1 MMPGLIPVTTAEE
14 ILPQYRDT
22 PIARLLEYHNLGRSF
37 DSYQSAKIL
46 VGMCMDNRAQLR
58 IPDYFAFI
66 LRTGGV
72 NLRYSKFHVSYAVGV
87 GRVEAIAL
95 IAHTNCG
102 MAGLMNRRE
111 AFVRGMI
118 EHGGW
123 DAQRAEDHF
132 MNYAPLYEIDD
143 PVDFVVD
150 EADRM
155 RRRYARLPIAPLLYR
170 LEDNLLYQIDD
181 R

>member
-1 MMPGLIPVTTAEE
+1 MSALIPVTSVDD

-22 PIARLLEYHNLGRSF
+22 PIGRLLEYHNLDRPF
-37 DSYQSAKIL
+37 DTYQSAQIL
-46 VGMCMDNRAQLR
+46 IGMCMDNRAQLR
-58 IPDYFAFI
+58 IPNLFAFI
-66 LRTGGV
+66 LRTGGA

-95 IAHTNCG
+95 IGHTSCG
-102 MAGLMNRRE
+102 MAGLTQRRE
-111 AFVRGMI
+111 AFVQGMV
-118 EHGGW
+118 EHAGW
-123 DAQRAEDHF
+123 DAQHAEDHF

-150 EADRM
+150 EAARM
-155 RRRYARLPIAPLLYR
+155 RRRYPRLPIAPLLYKI
-170 LEDNLLYQIDD
+170 EDHRLYQIDD